1 MAGLGLLGP
10 DAAGG
15 LVETV
20 ACLPGRPPHLPG
32 TLHDEAG
39 DPYSARSG
47 ASLRR
52 FRELLSDL
60 DDGFDEPADDVGHLE
75 LHDLRH
81 LALYARP

>member
-1 MAGLGLLGP
+1 MYNPNETLLSRQNT
-10 DAAGG
+10 A
-15 LVETV
+15 
-20 ACLPGRPPHLPG
+20 
-32 TLHDEAG
+32 LHDEAG